1 MSEDQFTKLFKHMNS
16 HFDAIEKKLDEKAS
30 QKSVDNLTNTMDG
43 FAEKLDNSEVE
54 QAARDYQYE
63 RLFDWARKVS
73 KKTGIPIRDL

>member
-16 HFDAIEKKLDEKAS
+16 RFDTIEKIIDEKAS
-30 QKSVDNLTNTMDG
+30 QKSVDDLTNAMDG

-54 QAARDYQYE
+54 HAARDYQYE

>member
-16 HFDAIEKKLDEKAS
+16 HFDVIEKKLDEKAS
-30 QKSVDNLTNTMDG
+30 QKSVDELTNIVDG
-43 FAEKLDNSEVE
+43 FAKKLDDSEVE